1 MNDLLES
8 RVQRIFSD
16 VFSIPVDQLQSEASP
31 ETVSTWDSLNH
42 LNLVLALEQEFGIQ
56 FTPEEAMDGMASLG
70 KIIVLLK
77 DKDRG
82 H

>member
-1 MNDLLES
+1 MNDLLEA

-16 VFSIPVDQLQSEASP
+16 VFSISPDQLQPELSP
-31 ETVSTWDSLNH
+31 DTIATWDSLNH

-56 FTPEEAMDGMASLG
+56 FTPEEAMEGMASFG
-70 KIIVLLK
+70 KVVALLK
-77 DKDRG
+77 DKERG